1 MMGNARASVRGTGSR
16 YGNPR
21 FLHPC
26 VNSIL
31 HLFLP
36 CKGCQGQTKTCKSMK
51 KTLLLCLLYSL
62 LLPLGAAAQEAYAVY
77 TADSTLTFYYDNL
90 KGQREGTTY
99 ALNTDRND
107 PGWYSEHSGDITK
120 AVFMPSF
127 ADARP
132 TSTYCWFAVE
142 WGGTSKLATIEGLR
156 YLNTSGVTDMSYMF
170 FYCSSL
176 TTLDVSDWDTGSVT
190 NMNGMFNAC
199 GSLKTLDVSFWDT
212 GDVTDMGSMF
222 FGCNSLKTLELSCWD
237 TGNVAD
243 MNSMFN
249 GCRSLKTLYVSCWD
263 TGNVTD
269 MSTMFYGCS
278 GLTTLYLSGWDTS
291 NVFVMIG
298 MFLDCSSLTAIY
310 CGEGWN
316 TDMVSYSFNM
326 FSGCE
331 KIVGEKGTV
340 YDGSQVDAAY
350 AHVDG
355 GPGNP
360 GYLTFNDPGGKEP
373 YVVYN
378 DNGTLTFCYDNMKGQ
393 RVGTKYALNTGDDIP
408 QWHWIFTTDTRAVV
422 FLPSFADARP
432 TTTYNWFS
440 FEEGYWPVPKK
451 TIKGLR
457 YLNTSCVTNMSY
469 MFDGCS
475 SLTTL
480 DLSDWDTSNVTNM
493 VAMFSRCSSLATLDL
508 SGWDTG
514 NVTNMSY
521 MFDGCSSLTT
531 LDLSDWD
538 TSNVTNMVAMFS
550 CSSLTTLDL
559 SGWDT
564 SNVTEMG
571 DMFRVCRSLTTLDLS
586 GWDTSNVTDMR
597 SMFYYCSSLTTIYCG
612 EGWNTGKVTYSSYM
626 FGVCTKIVGEKGTV
640 YDSSHV
646 DAAYAHV
653 DGGPANPGYLT
664 LKKGVPTNISS
675 SVVDMENGEET
686 RYGLDGT
693 RLSGKRRGVNIVR
706 QADGSTRKVVVK

>member
-1 MMGNARASVRGTGSR
+1 M
-16 YGNPR
+16 
-21 FLHPC
+21 
-26 VNSIL
+26 
-31 HLFLP
+31 
-36 CKGCQGQTKTCKSMK
+36 
-51 KTLLLCLLYSL
+51 LYSL

-77 TADSTLTFYYDNL
+77 TADSTLTFYYDNQ

-99 ALNTDRND
+99 ALNTGEND

-132 TSTYCWFAVE
+132 TSTYRWFAIPWSE
-142 WGGTSKLATIEGLR
+142 ITKLTTIEGLS
-156 YLNTSGVTDMSYMF
+156 YLNTSCVTDMSSMF
-170 FYCSSL
+170 YGCSSLTTLDVSGWDTGNVTDMNNMFNGCSSL

-291 NVFVMIG
+291 NVFIMIG

-493 VAMFSRCSSLATLDL
+493 VAMFSCS
-508 SGWDTG
+508 
-514 NVTNMSY
+514 
-521 MFDGCSSLTT
+521 
-531 LDLSDWD
+531 
-538 TSNVTNMVAMFS
+538 
-550 CSSLTTLDL
+550 
-559 SGWDT
+559 
-564 SNVTEMG
+564 
-571 DMFRVCRSLTTLDLS
+571 SLTTLDLS

-597 SMFYYCSSLTTIYCG
+597 SMFYYCSSLTTIFCG

-640 YDSSHV
+640 YDGSHI

-675 SVVDMENGEET
+675 SVVDMGNGEET

-693 RLSGKRRGVNIVR
+693 RLSGKRRGVNKIR